1 MRDVR
6 KDTAAL
12 IPGPVPI
19 RCGLPCIW
27 GRTFSGALRIMT
39 VHFVYLDEFGHL
51 GPFMARNAP
60 QYNENPVF
68 GLAGIILPQQAVR
81 PFATKILQLKGYI
94 FRDEIRRS
102 GKTSSH
108 WEKKGTEIFTA
119 KQVAKYPHFRA
130 TGFRLLNYIRDS
142 GGKVFYYGRE
152 KISGTT
158 DVNSIGLYKTVLSHA
173 LHQIEAF
180 CATENSNFILVVDEH
195 SARKQLLVT
204 SLQNMYDHENPV
216 RRMLS
221 PPFEVESYA
230 NQNIQAADWI
240 AAILARLWAK
250 RIRPA
255 EYADHISFE
264 NYFWARLHQITTHST
279 VLPR

>member
-1 MRDVR
+1 MSARILLHSFR
-6 KDTAAL
+6 GPYL
-12 IPGPVPI
+12 IGAGF
-19 RCGLPCIW
+19 RAFW
-27 GRTFSGALRIMT
+27 GMLHAMS

-60 QYNENPVF
+60 KYNENPVF
-68 GLAGIILPQQAVR
+68 GLAGIILPERSVR
-81 PFATKILQLKGYI
+81 PFATKILQLKEYI
-94 FRDEIRRS
+94 FRNEIAAA
-102 GKTSSH
+102 GKPSSH

-119 KQVAKYPHFRA
+119 KYVAKYPHFRA

-158 DVNSIGLYKTVLSHA
+158 DVNSIGLYKTVLGHA
-173 LHQIEAF
+173 IRQLEAF
-180 CATENSNFILVVDEH
+180 CISCDSNFVLIVDEH
-195 SARKQLLVT
+195 SARKQLLIT
-204 SLQNMYDHENPV
+204 SLQTMYDHESPS

-240 AAILARLWAK
+240 AAITARLWA
-250 RIRPA
+250 RRVLPD
-255 EYADHISFE
+255 EYADHENFE
-264 NYFWARLHQITTHST
+264 KYFWARLHQVATHST